1 MRVRFFSP
9 LLLAAAAIL
18 FAEFAT
24 PVGAT
29 VVQAAER
36 GAGGGRAFAGSGGRE
51 WFFGGGGARGPDIGG
66 GGFRAQPSPRGY
78 GWSDGGSRSFGKP
91 HVGSHGFR
99 FNGEKPDVF
108 RGDHRRSW
116 AHDFDGRKVFHHHK
130 FDADRKFDDDRFFHK
145 RRRTLFFVGPVFAD
159 DNAYGCEWLR
169 WNAIQT
175 GSPYWWRR
183 YEWCRNGWDW

>member
-78 GWSDGGSRSFGKP
+78 GWSDGGSRSFGKRYADEQRP
-91 HVGSHGFR
+91 NETRTLRDGDGAEPGPCRPGVAERPFDDAADIANVLPRRKFGNDSAPFAMDRHL
-99 FNGEKPDVF
+99 
-108 RGDHRRSW
+108 RGDHIRTCRPGLRRG
-116 AHDFDGRKVFHHHK
+116 AGL
-130 FDADRKFDDDRFFHK
+130 FDDGSGRLIAGCLD
-145 RRRTLFFVGPVFAD
+145 TQ
-159 DNAYGCEWLR
+159 NAHH
-169 WNAIQT
+169 
-175 GSPYWWRR
+175 S
-183 YEWCRNGWDW
+183 